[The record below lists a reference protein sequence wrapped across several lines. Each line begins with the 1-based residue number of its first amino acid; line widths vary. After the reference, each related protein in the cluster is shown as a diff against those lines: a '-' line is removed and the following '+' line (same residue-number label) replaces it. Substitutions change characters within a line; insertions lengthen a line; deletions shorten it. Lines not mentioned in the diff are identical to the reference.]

1 MDDKFLKEF
10 KNPSAKWRGKP
21 FWSWN
26 GELQKDEI
34 LRQVHIIKQMGWG
47 GHYMHSRAGL
57 STEYLGKEWFDIN
70 MDYLEHMKK
79 SRRLERVT
87 IYVKEQYNV
96 IYSKDI

>member
-1 MDDKFLKEF
+1 MVAYIDLITKSHKCGATFI
-10 KNPSAKWRGKP
+10 N
-21 FWSWN
+21 
-26 GELQKDEI
+26 DEVET
-34 LRQVHIIKQMGWG
+34 L
-47 GHYMHSRAGL
+47 
-57 STEYLGKEWFDIN
+57 EECKEWFDLN